1 MKMKYT
7 KHQNEAIH
15 HEGQN
20 ILVSASAGS
29 GKTGVLK
36 ARVIRKIKDGIDIDK
51 LIILT
56 FTEAAAAEMKSRI
69 IDELNQLGLKD
80 QLIKLDNAIISTFD
94 AFTLRLVKTYHYLL
108 DLPSDIEISDALLIE
123 IQSQTILE
131 DVIKEFYQSQSSDF
145 KALVK
150 RYFSGNDYFLYKS
163 IVNIAKA
170 IKKMPNHD
178 SVLNQYHSLYNDQMA
193 HKAYD
198 MYLDH
203 LQKDLQFLAKQYDI
217 YFEENYGVF
226 SSACDEYLLACQ
238 TIYHNL
244 AQPQKPKAFIDKV
257 QAFSLPKKP
266 RKPRGEEDWLE
277 VNDNIKKQVQA
288 IKKEMADAHL
298 FDQDYLSTWQE
309 TLPSISVM
317 LDMVQTYL
325 KRMKTM
331 QKQKNL
337 YSFDDIMSFA
347 IQLFEENDGIR
358 QHYKDTINEILI
370 DEYQDTNDLQDYFI
384 SLIANQNIFM
394 VGDVKQSIYRF
405 RDANPK
411 NFMRLLEN
419 YQKQDGG
426 QAIRLLEN
434 FRSNRFLL
442 DTINKLFLKLMTQ
455 DRGGV
460 DYKDNHQLM
469 TGYPDHDGLNIKN
482 DPIHT
487 HFYDFEVIQE
497 QMPDIQKDQVEAYI
511 VANDIQRKIKQRQ
524 SVYDGKNNRP
534 IDYDDITI
542 LVDRKTSFD
551 KYASILSRFSIPVNI
566 YDRTV
571 FTESEEIIFLTQYLK
586 LLKGLKNQNIDGL
599 HTALY
604 SVARSF
610 VYQIP
615 DQDMIG
621 FFVRTKGSYDDLK
634 NYPALSAVFK
644 DLSLIAIEIDV
655 LSNIEILDKIY
666 QTLNIYQKIGHLTDV
681 ASKSRKLDFFYALIE
696 KQKDKSFQDLIDYLD
711 FIQEQR
717 DVDIEYTEKRS
728 DIKAVKMM
736 SIHQSKGLQFP
747 VVYMMGLHKK
757 FNFQENKEVFNFSND
772 YGILTY
778 ANHSGIYR
786 NYLERLYFRQLKNED
801 LSEKIRL
808 MYVALTRAKEEI
820 NFVLQAKESL
830 NLDKVNPSNYLE
842 MLYDGF
848 QLEAKD
854 TITHLV
860 LPEESQTKADPI
872 NHQTITYKHFSY
884 PEEMIEDYRF
894 SKSEKTL
901 FTDEEKQALAYGE
914 SIHESLE
921 HLDYMHL
928 ESSLKGLPQ
937 FIQSSIKHLASTQV
951 FKSLKSPQY
960 YQEYEFIDDK
970 DGLQT
975 TGIIDLLIEDQDQI
989 IIIDYKLKDM
999 ADPAYV
1005 KQIQGYYQYLKDIT
1019 TKPIKAYL
1027 YSLVH
1032 QTLKEIL

>member
-1 MKMKYT
+1 MKYT
-7 KHQNEAIH
+7 KHQAKAIH
-15 HEGQN
+15 QEGQN

-36 ARVIRKIKDGIDIDK
+36 ARVIRKIKDGIDIDR

-69 IDELNQLGLKD
+69 IDELNQLGLHD
-80 QLIKLDNAIISTFD
+80 QLIKLDNAIVSTFD

-123 IQSQTILE
+123 IQSQAILE
-131 DVIKEFYQSQSSDF
+131 DVIKEFYQSQRPDF
-145 KALVK
+145 KDLVK
-150 RYFSGNDYFLYKS
+150 RYFSGNDYFLNKS
-163 IVNIAKA
+163 ILSLAKA
-170 IKKMPNHD
+170 IKKMPNHEA
-178 SVLNQYHSLYNDQMA
+178 VLKQYHSLYNDQMA

-198 MYLDH
+198 LYFDH
-203 LQKDLQFLAKQYDI
+203 IHKDLVFLAERYEI
-217 YFEENYGVF
+217 YLKENYGVF
-226 SSACDEYLLACQ
+226 SSACDDYLVACQ
-238 TIYHNL
+238 RIYQDL
-244 AQPQKPKAFIDKV
+244 AQTQKPKALIDKI
-257 QAFSLPKKP
+257 QAFALPKKP
-266 RKPRGEEDWLE
+266 RKPRGEDHWLE
-277 VNDNIKKQVQA
+277 ANDNIKKQVQA
-288 IKKEMADAHL
+288 IKKEIVDAHL
-298 FDQDYLSTWQE
+298 LDQDYLSTWQE
-309 TLPSISVM
+309 TLPSLSVM
-317 LDMVQTYL
+317 LDMVQAYL
-325 KRMKTM
+325 KGMKAM

-347 IQLFEENDGIR
+347 IQLFEENDDIR

-426 QAIRLLEN
+426 HAIRLLEN

-442 DTINKLFLKLMTQ
+442 ETINKLFLKLMTE
-455 DRGGV
+455 DCGGV
-460 DYKDNHQLM
+460 DYQDKHQLI
-469 TGYPDHDGLNIKN
+469 TGYPDHDGLNLKN
-482 DPIHT
+482 DPMHT
-487 HFYDFEVIQE
+487 HFYDFEAIQE
-497 QMPDIQKDQVEAYI
+497 QIPDIQKDQVEAYI

-524 SVYDGKNNRP
+524 AVYDGKDNRP

-551 KYASILSRFSIPVNI
+551 KYARILSMFSIPVNI
-566 YDRTV
+566 YDRTL
-571 FTESEEIIFLTQYLK
+571 FSESEEIIFLTQFLK
-586 LLKGLKNQNIDGL
+586 CLNGFKSRDLIEL

-604 SVARSF
+604 SVGRSF

-615 DQDMIG
+615 DQDIIG
-621 FFVRTKGSYDDLK
+621 FFVNTSGLYDDLK
-634 NYPALSAVFK
+634 NHQALKPVFD
-644 DLSLIAIEIDV
+644 DLSDLSKDIDI
-655 LSNIEILDKIY
+655 LSNIEIVDKIY
-666 QTLNIYQKIGHLTDV
+666 QKLNIYQKIGHLSDV

-696 KQKDKSFQDLIDYLD
+696 RQKDTSFQDLINYLD

-717 DVDIEYTEKRS
+717 DVDIEYTEKRP

-757 FNFQENKEVFNFSND
+757 FNFQENKEVFNFSKD

-778 ANHSGIYR
+778 SNHSGIYR
-786 NYLERLYFRQLKNED
+786 NYIERLYFRELKNED
-801 LSEKIRL
+801 ISEKIRL

-830 NLDKVNPSNYLE
+830 NLDKINQNNYLE
-842 MLYDGF
+842 ILYDGF

-854 TITHLV
+854 IITHIV
-860 LPEESQTKADPI
+860 LPEESQTKAAILD
-872 NHQTITYKHFSY
+872 HQTITYKHFSY
-884 PEEMIEDYRF
+884 PEEIIDDYRY
-894 SKSEKTL
+894 SKSEKTF
-901 FTDEEKQALAYGE
+901 FTDEEKEALAYGE
-914 SIHESLE
+914 AIHESLE
-921 HLDYMHL
+921 HIDYNQL
-928 ESSLKGLPQ
+928 EPSMKDLPD
-937 FIQSSIKHLASTQV
+937 FIQKSIRNLRKTQV
-951 FKSLKSPQY
+951 FTSLKSPQY
-960 YQEYEFIDDK
+960 YQEYEFVHIID
-970 DGLQT
+970 GRQT

-989 IIIDYKLKDM
+989 IILDYKLKNID
-999 ADPAYV
+999 DPAYE
-1005 KQIQGYYQYLKDIT
+1005 KQIQGYYDYLKDIT

>member
-1 MKMKYT
+1 MKYT
-7 KHQNEAIH
+7 KHQDKAIH

-36 ARVIRKIKDGIDIDK
+36 ARVVRKIKDGIDIDR

-69 IDELNQLGLKD
+69 IDELNQLGLQD
-80 QLIKLDNAIISTFD
+80 QLIKLDNAIVSTFD

-123 IQSQTILE
+123 IQSQAILE
-131 DVIKEFYQSQSSDF
+131 DVIKEFYLNQRPDF
-145 KALVK
+145 KDLVK
-150 RYFSGNDYFLYKS
+150 RYFSGNDYFLNKS
-163 IVNIAKA
+163 ILSLAKA

-178 SVLNQYHSLYNDQMA
+178 TVLNQYHSLYNDQMA

-198 MYLDH
+198 LYFDYIH
-203 LQKDLQFLAKQYDI
+203 KDLEFLAKRYEV
-217 YFEENYGVF
+217 YLKENYGVF
-226 SSACDEYLLACQ
+226 SSACDDYLMACQ
-238 TIYHNL
+238 KIYQDL
-244 AQPQKPKAFIDKV
+244 AHTQKPKELIDKI
-257 QAFSLPKKP
+257 QAFTLPKKP
-266 RKPRGEEDWLE
+266 RKPRGEDHWLE
-277 VNDNIKKQVQA
+277 ANDNIKKQVQA
-288 IKKEMADAHL
+288 IKKEIVEAHL
-298 FDQDYLSTWQE
+298 LDQDYLSTWQE
-309 TLPSISVM
+309 TLPSLSVM

-325 KRMKTM
+325 KRMHAM

-347 IQLFEENDGIR
+347 IQLFEENDDIR

-370 DEYQDTNDLQDYFI
+370 DEYQDNNDLQDYFI

-411 NFMRLLEN
+411 NFMRLLES
-419 YQKQDGG
+419 YQKEDGG
-426 QAIRLLEN
+426 HAIRLLEN

-442 DTINKLFLKLMTQ
+442 QTINKLFLNIMSE

-460 DYKDNHQLM
+460 DYQDKHQLI
-469 TGYPDHDGLNIKN
+469 TGYPDHDGLNLKN
-482 DPIHT
+482 DPMHT
-487 HFYDFEVIQE
+487 HFYDFDAIQE
-497 QMPDIQKDQVEAYI
+497 QIPDIQKDQVEAYI

-524 SVYDGKNNRP
+524 AVYDGKENRP

-551 KYASILSRFSIPVNI
+551 KYAQILSMFSIPVNI
-566 YDRTV
+566 YDRTL
-571 FTESEEIIFLTQYLK
+571 FSESEEIIFLTQFLK
-586 LLKGLKNQNIDGL
+586 CLNGFKSHDLKDL

-604 SVARSF
+604 SVGRSF

-615 DQDMIG
+615 DQDIIG
-621 FFVRTKGSYDDLK
+621 FFVNTSGSYEDLK
-634 NYPALSAVFK
+634 NYQALKPVFN
-644 DLSLIAIEIDV
+644 DLSELSKDIDL

-666 QTLNIYQKIGHLTDV
+666 QRLNIYHKIGHLSDV

-696 KQKDKSFQDLIDYLD
+696 KQKDASFQDLINYLD
-711 FIQEQR
+711 FIQDQR
-717 DVDIEYTEKRS
+717 DVDIEYTEKRP

-757 FNFQENKEVFNFSND
+757 FNFQENKEVFNFSKD

-778 ANHSGIYR
+778 SNHSGIYR
-786 NYLERLYFRQLKNED
+786 NYIERLYFRELKNED
-801 LSEKIRL
+801 ISEKIRL

-830 NLDKVNPSNYLE
+830 NLDKINQNNYLE
-842 MLYDGF
+842 ILYDGF
-848 QLEAKD
+848 QLEAND
-854 TITHLV
+854 IITHIV
-860 LPEESQTKADPI
+860 LPEESQAKESILD
-872 NHQTITYKHFSY
+872 HQTITYKQFSY
-884 PEEMIEDYRF
+884 PEETLDNERY
-894 SKSEKTL
+894 SKSEKTF
-901 FTDEEKQALAYGE
+901 FTDEEKEALAYGE
-914 SIHESLE
+914 AIHESLE
-921 HLDYMHL
+921 QIDYDQL
-928 ESSLKGLPQ
+928 EPSIKDLPD
-937 FIQSSIKHLASTQV
+937 FIQKSIRNLTKTHV
-951 FKSLKSPQY
+951 FKSLKSPQFF
-960 YQEYEFIDDK
+960 QEYEFIHII
-970 DGLQT
+970 DGHQNI
-975 TGIIDLLIEDQDQI
+975 GIIDLLIEDQDQI
-989 IIIDYKLKDM
+989 IILDYKLKNID
-999 ADPAYV
+999 DPAYE
-1005 KQIQGYYQYLKDIT
+1005 KQIQGYYDYLKEIS

-1032 QTLKEIL
+1032 QTLKEIM